1 MISNRITSLA
11 TRDKNS
17 EFNNMSHF
25 KVIASELMKQHIS
38 KQADEDLD
46 WM

>member
-1 MISNRITSLA
+1 
-11 TRDKNS
+11 
-17 EFNNMSHF
+17 MSHF